1 MNNPSGSRPSIPA
14 ADTDTNTDD
23 GGLRRFLALICVL
36 ALLTAGLAFAS
47 LFLGSAPLTAGQVAA
62 GLIGIGD
69 DRITTIVQDLRLPR
83 TILTILIGASLGV
96 SGACLQG
103 MFRNPLADP
112 GIVGVSASAGL
123 GAVIALYFGL
133 TALSEFAVPASA
145 MAGALLSTLIL
156 YVLAA
161 REASSLTLI
170 LAGVAISGLAISLT
184 SLALNLAPNPFAMS
198 EIVLWLLGSVRDR
211 SFDDVALAAPFMALG
226 CALMISVGRALDA
239 LTLGED
245 TARSLGVDLRGLR
258 LRIIFGTSLAVGAS
272 VAVAGTV
279 GFVGLVVPHLIR
291 PLVGHQPSH
300 LLLPS
305 ALGGAALLLAA
316 DMVVRLISVG
326 PELMLGVVT
335 SLVGAPFFFYLIL
348 KMGRM
353 SP

>member
-1 MNNPSGSRPSIPA
+1 MPA
-14 ADTDTNTDD
+14 AGTDSD
-23 GGLRRFLALICVL
+23 GLRRFLALIGVL
-36 ALLTAGLAFAS
+36 ALLTAGLAFTS
-47 LFLGSAPLTAGQVAA
+47 LFLGPAPLTVGEVAT
-62 GLIGIGD
+62 GVIGVGD
-69 DRITTIVQDLRLPR
+69 DRIATIVQDLRLPR
-83 TILTILIGASLGV
+83 TLLTILIGASLGV

-133 TALSEFAVPASA
+133 TALSDLAVPASA

-156 YVLAA
+156 YLLAA

-198 EIVLWLLGSVRDR
+198 EIILWLLGSVRDR
-211 SFDDVALAAPFMALG
+211 SFDDVALAAPFIALG
-226 CALMISVGRALDA
+226 CALMISVGSALDA

-245 TARSLGVDLRGLR
+245 TARSLGVDLRWLR

-279 GFVGLVVPHLIR
+279 GFIGLVVPHLIR